1 MLSLTLLS
9 RPYCHLCH
17 DMEQALLPV
26 LDEFSVA
33 LEVVDVDSDP
43 ALENLY
49 GEVIP
54 VLLHEHV
61 ELCLTVFDISKVR
74 DYLGNFR

>member
-26 LDEFSVA
+26 LEEFSVA

-43 ALENLY
+43 AMESLY
-49 GEVIP
+49 GEVVP
-54 VLLHEHV
+54 VLLHEQV
-61 ELCLTVFDISKVR
+61 ELCRTVYSI
-74 DYLGNFR
+74 